1 MKKKLE
7 IIEDDDRH
15 YALLFVIIVGLVIVA
30 AGWAW
35 IILSFIDWIA
45 K

>member
-7 IIEDDDRH
+7 IIKDDDRH
-15 YALLFVIIVGLVIVA
+15 FILLFVVLLGLVIVA
-30 AGWAW
+30 AGWVW
-35 IILSFIDWIA
+35 IILSLIDWIA